1 MDYSKF
7 KVLIVDDNTTNIQ
20 VVGSILKN
28 LKVDISVA
36 TNGRAALEIVNK
48 VNPDLILLDIMMPEM
63 DGFEVI
69 DELYSN
75 DSTRQIPVIFITAKI
90 QTEDIVKAFE
100 KGAVDYI
107 TKPFKAPEL
116 LVRVKT
122 QLNIKHYLLTL
133 ERQTSQLKKLNQD
146 KNEFLSIAAHDL
158 KNPINT
164 ITMLGKVLRDTDDL
178 SADEIKEFAN
188 DLITSSSKMFHLISE
203 LLDINA
209 IEEGKIAMTKENV
222 NLDSVIKTTV
232 MQYDMHAKE
241 KNIKIV
247 YNNTAQNPY
256 ALADENAVV
265 QILDNILSNAIKYS
279 PFDKSIYIELLNTDN
294 TIIFSIKDEGL
305 GFTEEDKT
313 KLFSKFSKL
322 STRPTNNE
330 NSTGLGLS
338 IVKRYIEA
346 LDGNIDLESTHG
358 EGAKFIVSLPIS
370 SMIDD

>member
-232 MQYDMHAKE
+232 MQYDMHANE

-279 PFDKSIYIELLNTDN
+279 PFDKSISIELLNTDN
-294 TIIFSIKDEGL
+294 KIIFSIKDEGL

-358 EGAKFIVSLPIS
+358 EGAKFIVSLPIA